1 MITASRKV
9 VFIGEFPPPYGGVT
23 IKDSL
28 LRDEF
33 FNGDDFE
40 TFDLYAFKRAP
51 LRFPLHCVS
60 LLGSILGADRIAL
73 GIGSNSRL
81 DYLLRIISMVKGR
94 SFLENVTIFM
104 MGRELPGYLAANR
117 GRLGDFSTVHCI
129 YVESNSLVT
138 EFAGLGCPN
147 ARYLPNF
154 RNGDGA
160 CEPKPVGDTVHFVF
174 FAQVRPEKGI
184 DTLAD
189 AALALNAEGYA
200 DTFDID
206 VFGRVIDDYKSE
218 FENLVERVPNMAYK
232 GLVDAASVN
241 IYAILNQ
248 YDAAVSSSS
257 WQEGMSGSNIEC
269 KFAGIANIVSDAGFN
284 SECVHDGVDGI
295 LVEPRD
301 VSSLVTAMRSVI
313 DNPGLLAA
321 LKMESYRDRAE
332 YDLGTWKKEVLDVV
346 CN

>member
-1 MITASRKV
+1 MSNKV

-23 IKDSL
+23 IKDAL

-33 FNGDDFE
+33 FTGGDFE
-40 TFDLYAFKRAP
+40 TFDLYAFKRSP
-51 LRFPLHCVS
+51 FRFPLLCAS
-60 LLGSILGADRIAL
+60 LLLAIISADRIAL

-81 DYLLRIISMVKGR
+81 DSMLRIIKTLKGQA
-94 SFLENVTIFM
+94 FLDCVTIFM
-104 MGRELPGYLAANR
+104 MGRELPEYLADNP
-117 GRLGDFSTVHCI
+117 GRLCDFSAVRCI
-129 YVESNSLVT
+129 FVESHSLVAD
-138 EFAGLGCPN
+138 FADLGCSK

-160 CEPKPVGDTVHFVF
+160 CNPRAVGDAVHFVF

-200 DTFDID
+200 DKFDID

-218 FENLVERVPNMAYK
+218 FEHLVERVPNMTYK
-232 GLVDAASVN
+232 GLVDAASEN
-241 IYAILNQ
+241 IYTILNQ

-257 WQEGMSGSNIEC
+257 WREGMSGSNIEC

-284 SECVHDGVDGI
+284 SECVHDGVDGLI
-295 LVEPRD
+295 VKPRAVD
-301 VSSLVTAMRSVI
+301 SLTNAMRSVVG
-313 DNPGLLAA
+313 DHELLERLKRGSWESRAGYDAA
-321 LKMESYRDRAE
+321 
-332 YDLGTWKKEVLDVV
+332 TWKQEVLDIV

>member
-1 MITASRKV
+1 MDTPRR
-9 VFIGEFPPPYGGVT
+9 GPRNRPHPRVT
-23 IKDSL
+23 IKDAL

-40 TFDLYAFKRAP
+40 TFDLYAFKRTP
-51 LRFPLHCVS
+51 LRFPLLCIS
-60 LLGSILGADRIAL
+60 LLRFVLNADRIVL

-81 DYLLRIISMVKGR
+81 DYLLRIISIVKGR

-104 MGRELPGYLAANR
+104 MGRELPEYLAANQ
-117 GRLGDFSTVHCI
+117 GRLRDFSAVRCI

-138 EFAGLGCPN
+138 DFAGLGCSN
-147 ARYLPNF
+147 AHYLPNF

-160 CEPKPVGDTVHFVF
+160 CGPRIVGDAVHFVF

-189 AALALNAEGYA
+189 AALALIAEGYA
-200 DTFDID
+200 DKFDID
-206 VFGRVIDDYKSE
+206 VFGRVIDDYKPE
-218 FENLVERVPNMAYK
+218 FEHLVERVPNMTYK

-295 LVEPRD
+295 LVEPRK
-301 VSSLVTAMRSVI
+301 VSSLVAAMRSVI
-313 DNPGLLAA
+313 EDHELLGV
-321 LKMESYRDRAE
+321 LKGESYKSRAE
-332 YDLGTWKKEVLDVV
+332 YEAGA
-346 CN
+346 

>member
-1 MITASRKV
+1 MNNKV
-9 VFIGEFPPPYGGVT
+9 AFIGEFPPPYGGVT
-23 IKDSL
+23 VKDLL

-33 FNGDDFE
+33 FIGNDFE
-40 TFDLYAFKRAP
+40 VFDLYAFKRTP
-51 LRFPLHCVS
+51 FRFPLLCIS
-60 LLGSILGADRIAL
+60 LLRSILGSNRIAL
-73 GIGSNSRL
+73 GIGSNFRL
-81 DYLLRIISMVKGR
+81 DVMLRIIAALKG
-94 SFLENVTIFM
+94 SAFLENVTIFM
-104 MGRELPGYLAANR
+104 MGRELPEYLVANQ
-117 GRLGDFSTVHCI
+117 GRFGDFSAVRCI

-160 CEPKPVGDTVHFVF
+160 CEPRPVGDAVHFVF

-184 DTLAD
+184 DTLVD

-206 VFGRVIDDYKSE
+206 VFGRVIDGYKSE
-218 FENLVERVPNMAYK
+218 FEHLVERVPNMAYK

-248 YDAAVSSSS
+248 YDAAVSSST

-301 VSSLVTAMRSVI
+301 VSSLVAAMRSVI
-313 DNPGLLAA
+313 EDHELLGV
-321 LKMESYRDRAE
+321 LKEESYKSRGE
-332 YDLGTWKKEVLDVV
+332 YEAGAWKQEVIETV
-346 CN
+346 CS

>member
-1 MITASRKV
+1 MNNKV
-9 VFIGEFPPPYGGVT
+9 AFIGEFPPPYGGVT
-23 IKDSL
+23 IKDAL

-40 TFDLYAFKRAP
+40 TFDLYAFKRTP
-51 LRFPLHCVS
+51 LRFPLLCVS
-60 LLGSILGADRIAL
+60 LLRFILNADRIAL

-81 DYLLRIISMVKGR
+81 DYLLRIISIVKGQ

-104 MGRELPGYLAANR
+104 MGRELPEYLADNP
-117 GRLGDFSTVHCI
+117 GRLCDFSAVRCI
-129 YVESNSLVT
+129 FVESHSLVAD
-138 EFAGLGCPN
+138 FADLGCSK

-160 CEPKPVGDTVHFVF
+160 CNPKAVGDAVHFVF

-200 DTFDID
+200 DKFDID

-218 FENLVERVPNMAYK
+218 FEHLVERVPNMTYK
-232 GLVDAASVN
+232 GLVDAASEN
-241 IYAILNQ
+241 IYTILNQ

-257 WQEGMSGSNIEC
+257 WREGMSGSNIEC

-284 SECVHDGVDGI
+284 SECVHDGVDGLI
-295 LVEPRD
+295 VKPRAVD
-301 VSSLVTAMRSVI
+301 SLTNAMRSVVG
-313 DNPGLLAA
+313 DHELLERLKRGSWESRAGYDAA
-321 LKMESYRDRAE
+321 
-332 YDLGTWKKEVLDVV
+332 TWKQEVLDIV

>member
-1 MITASRKV
+1 MNNKV
-9 VFIGEFPPPYGGVT
+9 AFIGEFPPPYGGVT
-23 IKDSL
+23 IKDAL

-51 LRFPLHCVS
+51 LRFPLLCVS
-60 LLGSILGADRIAL
+60 LLRFILGADRIAL

-81 DYLLRIISMVKGR
+81 DHLLRIISIAKGR

-104 MGRELPGYLAANR
+104 MGRELPEYLTANL
-117 GRLGDFSTVHCI
+117 GRLGDFSAVRCI

-138 EFAGLGCPN
+138 EFAGLGCSN

-160 CEPKPVGDTVHFVF
+160 CEPKPVGDAVHFVF

-200 DTFDID
+200 DEFDID
-206 VFGRVIDDYKSE
+206 VFGRVIDDYKTD
-218 FENLVERVPNMAYK
+218 FEHLVERVPNMTYK

-241 IYAILNQ
+241 IYAILNH

-257 WQEGMSGSNIEC
+257 WREGMSGSNIEC

-295 LVEPRD
+295 LVMPRD
-301 VSSLVTAMRSVI
+301 VVSLTAAMRSVI
-313 DNPGLLAA
+313 EDHDLLGLL
-321 LKMESYRDRAE
+321 KEESYKSRTE
-332 YDLGTWKKEVLDVV
+332 YEASAWKREVIEIV
-346 CN
+346 CS

>member
-1 MITASRKV
+1 M
-9 VFIGEFPPPYGGVT
+9 FIGEFPPPYGGVT

-28 LRDEF
+28 LSEDF
-33 FNGDDFE
+33 FCGNDFE
-40 TFDLYAFKRAP
+40 AFDLYSFKRIP
-51 LRFPLHCVS
+51 FRFPLHCIS
-60 LLGSILGADRIAL
+60 LLRAILGSDRIAL

-81 DYLLRIISMVKGR
+81 DSMLRIISMVKGR

-104 MGRELPGYLAANR
+104 MGRELPEYLAANQ
-117 GRLGDFSTVHCI
+117 GRLSDFISVRCI

-138 EFAGLGCPN
+138 EFAGLGCSN

-154 RNGDGA
+154 RNGNGA
-160 CEPKPVGDTVHFVF
+160 CEPRPVGDVVHFVF

-189 AALALNAEGYA
+189 AALALNAEGYSEK
-200 DTFDID
+200 FNID

-218 FENLVERVPNMAYK
+218 FEHLVENVPNMTYR

-269 KFAGIANIVSDAGFN
+269 KFAGIANIVSYAGFN
-284 SECVHDGVDGI
+284 SECVHDGVDGL
-295 LVEPRD
+295 LVKARD
-301 VSSLVTAMRSVI
+301 VDSLASAMRRVI
-313 DNPGLLAA
+313 EDHRLLDR
-321 LKMESYRDRAE
+321 LKQGSYADRVH
-332 YDLGTWKKEVLDVV
+332 YDVGAWKPEVLDVV
-346 CN
+346 CS